1 MWMSRE
7 SMGDQGVKG
16 ADTWAYA
23 WTEDPEMNRKGSGD
37 SHCNSISRRE
47 TARWCPVTISQALHS
62 KFHGLSAFLR
72 LYLSYQGTVVGPARL
87 TFLSLGFLTAQ
98 NMGKYIVCV

>member
-1 MWMSRE
+1 MDVHVNL
-7 SMGDQGVKG
+7 GDQGVKG

-23 WTEDPEMNRKGSGD
+23 WTEDPEMNRKGKRGD
-37 SHCNSISRRE
+37 SHCSISRQE
-47 TARWCPVTISQALHS
+47 TARWCPVTITGPAS

-87 TFLSLGFLTAQ
+87 TFLSLRFLT
-98 NMGKYIVCV
+98 